1 MPLNQRPEPAG
12 MSDLLQHECGIAMLR
27 LKQPLQYYI
36 DKYGSAFYGLNKM
49 YLLMEKQHNRGQDGA
64 GLANIKLDVPPG
76 KRYISRI
83 RSVESRPIQD
93 VFSRIMPR
101 FEGLSSEQ
109 LKDSQFLQEE
119 MAFTGELFLA
129 HLRYGTYGKNQVE
142 NCHPF
147 LRQNNWRTRNLV
159 VAGNFNMTNTDE
171 LFDKLVGLGQ
181 HPKEKADTV
190 TILERIGHFVDVENQ
205 RLFDQ
210 YKQEGLANEDISERI
225 AEEIDLPTVLKHAAN
240 SLDGGYVMCGMIGHG
255 DAFVMRDPNGI
266 RPAFFY
272 EDDEVVVITSE
283 RPVIQT
289 AFNVSTEDVHEIQPG
304 HALIIKR
311 DGTVSMPQVKQP
323 GEQKACSFERIYFS
337 RGNDQDIYNERK
349 ELGRQLVPQIMEAVE
364 HDLDNTVTSFIP
376 NTAETC
382 FYGLVKGLEDHLSQA
397 KISRIIGLGANPDP
411 NEVKSILDERARVE
425 KIAIKDAKLR
435 TFITEDAN
443 RDDLVAH
450 VYDIAYGTVNPGQDN
465 LVVIDDSIVRGT
477 TLKRSILRIL
487 DRLNPKRI
495 VVASSAP
502 QIRYPDC
509 YGIDMARL
517 GDFVAFQAAISLI
530 KERGMER
537 LIDEVYAKCKAQ
549 IELPKEENTNQVKA
563 IYKPFTTEE
572 LNDRISQLLTPKGM
586 KAEVKIVFQSIEGLH
601 AACPDHQGDW
611 YFTGDFPTP
620 GGHKV
625 VNRAFVYYV
634 EGRNDR
640 AY

>member
-1 MPLNQRPEPAG
+1 
-12 MSDLLQHECGIAMLR
+12 MSDFLQHECGIAMLR

-83 RSVESRPIQD
+83 RSVDSRPIQD

-323 GEQKACSFERIYFS
+323 GERKACSFERIYFS
-337 RGNDQDIYNERK
+337 RGNDQDIYTERK

-530 KERGMER
+530 KERGMEH
-537 LIDEVYAKCKAQ
+537 LIDKVYAKCKAQ

-563 IYKPFTTEE
+563 IYEPFTTEE

-586 KAEVKIVFQSIEGLH
+586 NAEVKIVFQSIEGLH
-601 AACPDHQGDW
+601 AACPNHQGDW